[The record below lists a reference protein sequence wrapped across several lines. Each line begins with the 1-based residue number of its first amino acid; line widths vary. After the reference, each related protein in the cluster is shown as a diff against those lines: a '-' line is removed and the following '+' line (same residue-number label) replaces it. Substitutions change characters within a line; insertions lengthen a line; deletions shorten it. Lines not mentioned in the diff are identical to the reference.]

1 MPVWKQEPGRTVS
14 TKTNGE
20 DRKNVIMAVI
30 VSLQRCMSLEQVFV
44 FVFVVLNMSMILVP
58 LTMEVWPLS
67 L

>member
-20 DRKNVIMAVI
+20 DRKNVIMTVI
-30 VSLQRCMSLEQVFV
+30 VSLQRCMSLEQV

-58 LTMEVWPLS
+58 LTMEV
-67 L
+67 